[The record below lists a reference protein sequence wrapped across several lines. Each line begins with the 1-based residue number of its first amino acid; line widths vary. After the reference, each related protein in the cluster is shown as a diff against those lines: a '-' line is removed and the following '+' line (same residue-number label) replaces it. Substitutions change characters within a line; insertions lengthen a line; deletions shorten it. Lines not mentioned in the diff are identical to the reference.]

1 MSEEKQGRLRLLL
14 IDELKILGIAAV
26 VLWHIAGGDISIGYM
41 SITYQDFGLFLFIVA
56 SGMGL
61 AYNTPSIP
69 TFTCLKEFY
78 IKRFMRIYPIYWIF
92 VLILLIIAIILHNF
106 TPPTW
111 TLLQW
116 LETFL
121 GFQAYVGDFNGRLSV
136 TFWFIGL
143 IVFLY
148 ILYPL
153 ILWANNRNRH
163 VTIALLF
170 IISILSTLLVPQ
182 WSSDKFAPLWFPL
195 CRVFEFGLGIYLI
208 SIIDP
213 VKIAYHNAL
222 LILLAD
228 LSFYVYLTHYPLIG
242 TMPFFGGLALP
253 IYIVLTF
260 VSAYILFRLDGIIQ
274 AIIRRNFLEPMSL
287 EGTASQPAEKPRR
300 KKRD

>member
-1 MSEEKQGRLRLLL
+1 
-14 IDELKILGIAAV
+14 
-26 VLWHIAGGDISIGYM
+26 M
-41 SITYQDFGLFLFIVA
+41 SIPYRDFGLFLFIVA

-61 AYNTPSIP
+61 AYSTPSI
-69 TFTCLKEFY
+69 TSFTSLKEFY
-78 IKRFMRIYPIYWIF
+78 IKRFLRIYPIFWVF
-92 VLILLIIAIILHNF
+92 VLILLVIAIILHNF

-116 LETFL
+116 IETFL
-121 GFQAYVGDFNGRLSV
+121 GFQAYVGDINGRLSV

-143 IVFLY
+143 IVSLY
-148 ILYPL
+148 ILYPF
-153 ILWANNRNRH
+153 ILWAHNRNRH

-170 IISILSTLLVPQ
+170 IISILSTILVSQ
-182 WSSDKFAPLWFPL
+182 WSNDTFAPLWFPL

-228 LSFYVYLTHYPLIG
+228 LSFYIYLTHYPLIG
-242 TMPFFGGLALP
+242 AMPFFGGLALP
-253 IYIVLTF
+253 VYIVLTF
-260 VSAYILFRLDGIIQ
+260 VSAHLLYRLDGIIQ
-274 AIIRRNFLEPMSL
+274 AYIRRNFVGPLSL
-287 EGTASQPAEKPRR
+287 AGTAGHTAGEPAEKPRR

>member
-26 VLWHIAGGDISIGYM
+26 VLWHVAGGNISIGYM

-61 AYNTPSIP
+61 AYNTPSIT
-69 TFTCLKEFY
+69 TFTHLKEFY
-78 IKRFMRIYPIYWIF
+78 VKRFLRIYPIYWIF

-106 TPPTW
+106 TLPTW
-111 TLLQW
+111 TSLQW
-116 LETFL
+116 IETFF

-143 IVFLY
+143 IVSLY

-170 IISILSTLLVPQ
+170 IISILSTILVSQ

-242 TMPFFGGLALP
+242 TMPFFSGLALP
-253 IYIVLTF
+253 MYIVLTL

-274 AIIRRNFLEPMSL
+274 EIIRRYFPKPLSVA
-287 EGTASQPAEKPRR
+287 GAGKPAEKPRR